1 MSPVER
7 LGGES
12 FFENRAKFESGDK
25 PVATFPRS
33 LSNLERRSGGLS
45 SLDNPIRDT
54 DSRASSLPRPGSAG
68 SVDQEE
74 YKNYVIEMIHST
86 QKSPRFQQLQAYYNI
101 LDRALKLEKKSSS
114 MEIHKLKS
122 DAVIDFETWRKL
134 RKREKANDEL
144 EVLLS
149 SLREAQRARQFHFRP
164 KEVASVRWRG
174 DIRLRGRDKSVENLK
189 NHFSKI
195 AESNGVT
202 EDLKTKVSAIKET
215 KDNYTPKWRASNVN
229 TNIKRLN
236 LGKKRKCSLE
246 AVLPTDSLV

>member
-1 MSPVER
+1 
-7 LGGES
+7 
-12 FFENRAKFESGDK
+12 
-25 PVATFPRS
+25 
-33 LSNLERRSGGLS
+33 
-45 SLDNPIRDT
+45 
-54 DSRASSLPRPGSAG
+54 
-68 SVDQEE
+68 
-74 YKNYVIEMIHST
+74 
-86 QKSPRFQQLQAYYNI
+86 
-101 LDRALKLEKKSSS
+101 

-195 AESNGVT
+195 AESNGIT